1 MNSTGWTT
9 AAWRLDSLQFTPNSL
24 SNPKA
29 MDCFLQHFSPTPP
42 VLWNK
47 TFPVSCRVPHEEKMF
62 ETYSNWP
69 LPTCDSA
76 RCVKWCFLPHGDLRI
91 VSLFGGGKRESLGGT
106 RKILRQPDLLPLAFP
121 HWPFSVP
128 VQKKQK
134 GFGEKGSLFW
144 SQSIT
149 NIKNLWRKTL
159 EGYDL
164 LDWSNLMCW
173 FSKEYLHGSWIIV
186 GDLHHWLH
194 LCWIPGAETD
204 LMKGDL
210 YWKPG
215 LLCGLV

>member
-1 MNSTGWTT
+1 
-9 AAWRLDSLQFTPNSL
+9 
-24 SNPKA
+24 

-47 TFPVSCRVPHEEKMF
+47 TLPVSCRVTHEEKMF
-62 ETYSNWP
+62 ETYLNWP

-76 RCVKWCFLPHGDLRI
+76 RCGQIKWCFIPHGDLRI

-134 GFGEKGSLFW
+134 GFGEKGSLFS

-149 NIKNLWRKTL
+149 NFKNLWRKTI
-159 EGYDL
+159 EGFDL
-164 LDWSNLMCW
+164 ILSCFWGWIGQIWCVDSPRNTYMVV
-173 FSKEYLHGSWIIV
+173 GSLLVTCIIGFIFV
-186 GDLHHWLH
+186 GYQERRLTW
-194 LCWIPGAETD
+194 
-204 LMKGDL
+204 
-210 YWKPG
+210 WKVTFTENQG
-215 LLCGLV
+215 CFVV